1 MYMYIYIYLVVYLYI
16 YVHIYI
22 YIYVYIISR
31 NIFYG
36 RVIYNKFRLGR
47 FPEISLPASSGPHDV
62 LSMV

>member
-1 MYMYIYIYLVVYLYI
+1 M
-16 YVHIYI
+16 YI

-31 NIFYG
+31 NILYG